1 MKKICCSILCTVA
14 LSGMAR
20 AQDSAAIAAYR
31 KHMIDSIK
39 KAYRIEAAIRNP
51 SLRMAM
57 VSTSIISTGQLVAKD
72 RQKTLFNSDFSQR
85 RTEALLNLPLKT
97 WGKNSISA
105 SLALANTHFAISD
118 AKGSVSWTD
127 NTVEKST
134 VGFTATYRRID
145 SLFGHMVIYSANVSA
160 FTGDMVTLNKM
171 SLMLTGMMVLKQ
183 TKQTSLLAGVIVLVD
198 PTSNIPAIPMMMYTR
213 RLPNNFDLNIT
224 LPQQLMLRKT
234 FNKRVWASFGTTLSS
249 STSFFSFSSPIIP
262 RAANFSTLDLKTGP
276 GVEYRLTKKLIAG
289 FSGGLWT
296 PIMYRQTKRWEKT
309 NNWFFNGKAD
319 TTPYMNLSISLLP
332 F

>member
-1 MKKICCSILCTVA
+1 MKKITITLLCTAA
-14 LSGMAR
+14 LSGIAR

-57 VSTSIISTGQLVAKD
+57 VSTSIISTGQLVGKD
-72 RQKTLFNSDFSQR
+72 RQKTLFNSDFNQR
-85 RTEALLNLPLKT
+85 RTEGLFNLPVRS
-97 WGKNSISA
+97 WGKNTVKA
-105 SLALANTHFAISD
+105 SLALANTHFVISN
-118 AKGSVSWTD
+118 AKGPGTFTD
-127 NTVEKST
+127 STIDKST
-134 VGFTATYRRID
+134 VGFTATFSRID
-145 SLFGHMVIYSANVSA
+145 SLFGHMMIYSANVTA
-160 FTGDMVTLNKM
+160 FTGDMVTLNKL
-171 SLMLTGMMVLKQ
+171 SLMLSGLMVLKQ

-198 PTSNIPAIPMMMYTR
+198 PTSNIPVIPMMMYTR

-234 FNKRVWASFGTTLSS
+234 FNRRVWASFGTSLSS
-249 STSFFSFSSPIIP
+249 SNSFFSYSSPLVP

-276 GVEYRLTKKLIAG
+276 GVEYRLTNKLIAG
-289 FSGGLWT
+289 ISGGLWT
-296 PIMYRQTKRWEKT
+296 PLLYRQAGRWEKT
-309 NNWFFNGKAD
+309 NSWFFNGKAD
-319 TTPYMNLSISLLP
+319 TTPYLNVSLSLLP